1 MLMFTLAISCLIT
14 SNLPWFM
21 DLTFQV
27 PVQYSSN
34 SIRFY
39 FHQLIEHRFCIG
51 PAASFFLGLLGAVL
65 HSSPVAYWTPYDL
78 GVSCFGV
85 ISSLL
90 SIQFIRFS
98 QQVYWGGLS
107 FPPPMDHVLS
117 ELSTMTHPSW
127 VALHGMAH
135 SLIELCKPL
144 CYDKAVIHEGDVYT
158 LRTAKAGLPVLL
170 HRLYQFCNLG
180 EFAFMCSVMSN
191 SLLPP
196 WTVAH
201 LDHLSMGFFKAR
213 ILELVAISF
222 SRGSS
227 WPKDWTCVSCIRRWI
242 LYQLHHFGSPF
253 LGPTSA

>member
-98 QQVYWGGLS
+98 QQVYWGGLP
-107 FPPPMDHVLS
+107 FPPPEDHVLS
-117 ELSTMTHPSW
+117 ELF
-127 VALHGMAH
+127 AIICL
-135 SLIELCKPL
+135 
-144 CYDKAVIHEGDVYT
+144 
-158 LRTAKAGLPVLL
+158 GLPCMAWLI
-170 HRLYQFCNLG
+170 
-180 EFAFMCSVMSN
+180 A
-191 SLLPP
+191 SLSY
-196 WTVAH
+196 T
-201 LDHLSMGFFKAR
+201 
-213 ILELVAISF
+213 
-222 SRGSS
+222 
-227 WPKDWTCVSCIRRWI
+227 
-242 LYQLHHFGSPF
+242 SPF
-253 LGPTSA
+253 TTTRQWYMKRYDSDVCCHPVCLTYILMTSWEMPGGMSCKLESI